1 MNSIIWK
8 GVLSTTIKGLIINE
22 LPPISKPEMR
32 VMETVIDGRNG
43 SIIEDLGF
51 NTYDKAITIGLHRDY
66 DIDEVI
72 KYFSGEGE
80 VVFSNESDK
89 VYRAKIYSQIDYNRL
104 LRYRQAVVLFRTQ
117 PFKYAFNEELS
128 ATETGV
134 ASGSQIYL
142 NDVHKLTS
150 LTVGDSNGT
159 IKTIGKNLF
168 KISPNFKPSTNGLTN
183 VINEDGSITT
193 SGVPTASYV
202 NIAYCTLDD
211 YLINGHTY
219 TMSQKFENR
228 KVYMQVNIQDK
239 STGGYTYLVGATEPI
254 QSFVANTDKYKY
266 TAIIQT
272 ESLANY
278 GTEDITSTNFYQ
290 IEEGSVATEFEDY
303 VSAEYQYSVGDG
315 EQTIALEDIEV
326 FEPCTT
332 IINTNK
338 AEMSVEYIKPFN
350 VENKGLEESF
360 PKMTITGNGTV
371 EISVNGVGIFSYTFP
386 DGENEVYIDSEK
398 EDAYLGDVLKNRNM
412 NGEFPILIPRTNKI
426 EWSGDIESISILPR
440 SRWL

>member
-168 KISPNFKPSTNGLTN
+168 KIRPNFKPSTNGLTN

-386 DGENEVYIDSEK
+386 EDENQVVIDSEK
-398 EDAYLGDVLKNRNM
+398 EDAYLGAELKNRNM
-412 NGEFPILIPRTNKI
+412 NGEFPVLQPGINKI
-426 EWSGDIESISILPR
+426 EWSGDVESIEIEPR